1 MKSNLEKKT
10 NVKIWDEQK
19 KVQKKKTRSQHLLA
33 YETCAKAIWLEAPNK
48 EKSWRPVLKKS
59 NIKEWNK
66 KNQ

>member
-1 MKSNLEKKT
+1 MKSNLEKKPMS
-10 NVKIWDEQK
+10 KYEMSK
-19 KVQKKKTRSQHLLA
+19 KKSKKKKTRSQHLLA